1 MLLTSTQV
9 TESRFPATE
18 LVDGYD
24 IYSVD
29 TYLDQITN
37 TLRAW
42 EVGASSDNGQVILR
56 AQDVNDVIFPVTTAE
71 DEEGY
76 SVDQIDDFLDE
87 VVRTLQHYEAR
98 ATASAAVSTEGR
110 PLTAEDVS
118 HLTFTT
124 VKLQEGYDREQVDT
138 VRDKIALALRARE
151 AGTWVGGPFGMLT
164 STDVR
169 KLGFQRTMFHTGY
182 DPNEVNAFLDDVAR
196 TLAEYETRSCA

>member
-9 TESRFPATE
+9 TEARFPATE
-18 LVDGYD
+18 YQDGYD
-24 IYSVD
+24 IHSVD
-29 TYLDQITN
+29 TYLDQITS

-42 EVGASSDNGQVILR
+42 EHGASDGEGKAILR
-56 AQDVNDVIFPVTTAE
+56 SQDVHDVIFPITTAV

-76 SVDQIDDFLDE
+76 SVEQIDDFLDE

-98 ATASAAVSTEGR
+98 ANANVPGR

-118 HLTFTT
+118 HLVFTT

-138 VRDKIALALRARE
+138 VRDKITQTLRARE
-151 AGTWVGGPFGMLT
+151 AGTWVGGPYGMLT

-169 KLGFQRTMFHTGY
+169 QLGFQRTMFHTGY
-182 DPNEVNAFLDDVAR
+182 EPNEVNAFLDDVAR
-196 TLAEYETRSCA
+196 TLAGYEAQQA